1 MFNAFKAVEQEADEL
16 MNEAGCH
23 RFLTINA
30 PSINGSVSHISVVYE
45 QVAGKRGKILQ
56 GAMSRYAHLK
66 IDEPYKDML
75 RVLEKTGVRVFVTDL
90 MEDSLLKQ
98 IYKKEKIKSSIV
110 VFVGRIH
117 VTQNRHKLL
126 YLSFNTLNPSG
137 FEPNVEQKF
146 AELASKIR
154 NILIDVEQIEIEETH
169 Y

>member
-1 MFNAFKAVEQEADEL
+1 
-16 MNEAGCH
+16 
-23 RFLTINA
+23 
-30 PSINGSVSHISVVYE
+30 
-45 QVAGKRGKILQ
+45 
-56 GAMSRYAHLK
+56 
-66 IDEPYKDML
+66 
-75 RVLEKTGVRVFVTDL
+75 
-90 MEDSLLKQ
+90 LKQ

-110 VFVGRIH
+110 VFVGSIH